1 MKEISVF
8 DIIGPCMIGPS
19 SSHTAGALRI
29 ALLAR
34 NLVKEQISKVTF
46 TLYGSFSRTY
56 RGHGTDRAL
65 VAGVLGF
72 QTEDSRIRDSFAY
85 AGAAGLE
92 YEFIVDKDTRM
103 PHPNTVDIVLE
114 DTVGNQARV
123 RGESIG
129 GGAAV
134 ITRINGIEVSFSG
147 EYSTIVIE
155 QKDEP
160 GVLAY
165 ITRCFSDYGVNIAF
179 SKVFREQKGENAYT
193 IIEAD
198 NEITGDIVAKL
209 EESKSIRS
217 AILIEA

>member
-1 MKEISVF
+1 MKELSVF

-34 NLVKEQISKVTF
+34 NLVKEEIRRVTF

-65 VAGVLGF
+65 VAGILGY
-72 QTEDSRIRDSFAY
+72 QTEDSRIRESFQY
-85 AGAAGLE
+85 AAEAGME
-92 YEFIVDKDTRM
+92 YEFIIDKDTRM
-103 PHPNTVDIVLE
+103 EHPNTVDIVLE
-114 DTVGNQARV
+114 DRSGKRARV

-155 QKDEP
+155 QKDEC

-165 ITRCFSDYGVNIAF
+165 ITKCLSDRSINIAYT
-179 SKVFREQKGENAYT
+179 KMFREEKGETAYT

-198 NEITGDIVAKL
+198 QEIPEDVVEAL
-209 EESKSIRS
+209 EEYHSIRN
-217 AILIEA
+217 AVLIEV

>member
-1 MKEISVF
+1 MKELSVF

-34 NLVKEQISKVTF
+34 NLVKAEVKHVTF

-56 RGHGTDRAL
+56 HGHGTDRAL
-65 VAGVLGF
+65 VAGILGF
-72 QTEDSRIRDSFAY
+72 QTEDSRIRDSFEHAKE
-85 AGAAGLE
+85 AGIK
-92 YEFIVDKDTRM
+92 YKFIIDKETKM
-103 PHPNTVDIVLE
+103 EHPNTVDIVLE
-114 DTVGNQARV
+114 DQAGHTARV

-134 ITRINGIEVSFSG
+134 ITRINGIEVFFSG

-155 QKDEP
+155 QKDEC

-165 ITRCFSDYGVNIAF
+165 ITKCLSEHSINIAF
-179 SKVFREQKGENAYT
+179 TKMFREEKGETAYT

-198 NEITGDIVAKL
+198 HEIPKDVVKTL
-209 EESKSIRS
+209 EEYRSIHN
-217 AILIEA
+217 AVLIEV